1 VKKSKD
7 KISVLMTVCNCEVY
21 IKDSI
26 RSILSQTYSNLEL
39 IIIDDKS
46 NDNTVQNVKD
56 IIDSRIKLF
65 TLEKKLGRTK
75 ALNFGLK
82 KCSSNFIAI
91 QDADDISK
99 NLRLEMQ
106 INELH
111 KNDDL
116 GLVGANATYI
126 DEQGVEIFFNRERYR
141 NRKINELKYFNFIA
155 HSSIMFKRNNK
166 EVKNFLYDENY
177 FYAQDYKMILTFLKL
192 SKIKKIDNLLV
203 KVRLRSKNSM
213 STDPNMKYLIIN
225 ENLELLKFSKK
236 TFQNSLYEKYKINLS
251 MIKFK
256 LKLLYLKFL
265 NL

>member
-1 VKKSKD
+1 MSSLFTFKKSLKIWWITFLKLWKLLSTLKVNKKILRDPFNFWIYIKKDKVFKDSLGISKSKFFPLITNKKYKNRVKRLFVKKSKD

-91 QDADDISK
+91 QDADDISE
-99 NLRLEMQ
+99 NLRLEKQ
-106 INELH
+106 INELQ

-116 GLVGANATYI
+116 GLVGADATYI
-126 DEQGVEIFFNRERYR
+126 DEQGVEIF
-141 NRKINELKYFNFIA
+141 
-155 HSSIMFKRNNK
+155 
-166 EVKNFLYDENY
+166 
-177 FYAQDYKMILTFLKL
+177 
-192 SKIKKIDNLLV
+192 
-203 KVRLRSKNSM
+203 
-213 STDPNMKYLIIN
+213 
-225 ENLELLKFSKK
+225 
-236 TFQNSLYEKYKINLS
+236 
-251 MIKFK
+251 
-256 LKLLYLKFL
+256 
-265 NL
+265 